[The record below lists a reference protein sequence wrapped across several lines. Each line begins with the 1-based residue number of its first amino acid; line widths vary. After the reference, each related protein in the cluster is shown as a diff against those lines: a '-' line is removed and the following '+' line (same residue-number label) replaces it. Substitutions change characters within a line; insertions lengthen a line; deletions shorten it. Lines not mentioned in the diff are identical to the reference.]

1 LGEALYRVPAKNG
14 TRPPL
19 KDFPPTKNLPF
30 RSSFELLCRTFLLSL
45 SSGGAYSPSGVA
57 SANTSNAGTPSAR
70 PLGQS
75 VRAWLTATADA
86 LVSVIF
92 PAGCRI
98 CKGLLTDSRRVPI
111 CERCLSFFE
120 RVPAIAC
127 EICGRPLPGLGK
139 KEETPRI
146 CPACQDKTYAFD
158 RARSFAIY
166 QGALVQAILLLKFEQ
181 IEPLGAWFAQR
192 LAELARNEGD
202 KLAADVVVP
211 VPLHRE
217 RERERGYNQAAL
229 ISKPLAKRLR
239 LPHRAVLLMRTR
251 ARPDKRILSLE
262 ERWESVR
269 GAFAT
274 RPGSQVDNLRVLLV
288 DDVLTTGATLDACAR
303 VLHEAGAKSVIGLT
317 VARAIRN
324 PLPGSA

>member
-1 LGEALYRVPAKNG
+1 MWAGNAARGSHAGNRGLRGWLA
-14 TRPPL
+14 
-19 KDFPPTKNLPF
+19 
-30 RSSFELLCRTFLLSL
+30 
-45 SSGGAYSPSGVA
+45 A
-57 SANTSNAGTPSAR
+57 S
-70 PLGQS
+70 
-75 VRAWLTATADA
+75 ADA
-86 LVSVIF
+86 LTSVIF

-98 CKGLLTDSRRVPI
+98 CDQLLTDSRRVPI
-111 CERCLSFFE
+111 CENCFSTFE
-120 RVPAIAC
+120 RVPAVIC
-127 EICGRPLPGLGK
+127 EICGRPLSGLGQD
-139 KEETPRI
+139 PAQLRL

-166 QGALVQAILLLKFEQ
+166 AGPLVRAILLLKFEQ
-181 IEPLGAWFAQR
+181 IEPLGVWFAER
-192 LAELARNEGD
+192 LAELAQAEANC
-202 KLAADVVVP
+202 LAADMVVP

-239 LPHRAVLLMRTR
+239 LPHKAVLLMRTR

-274 RPGSQVDNLRVLLV
+274 RRGTQVDNLRILLV

-303 VLHEAGAKSVIGLT
+303 ALREAGAKSVIGLT
-317 VARAIRN
+317 MARAVRN
-324 PLPGSA
+324 PLPSSIEW